1 MKRKVL
7 AAFSSSLRF
16 AFLFFVSKKPLFR
29 KFSSNFFAALENL
42 MMFLNF
48 GLDNLNL
55 EKDKMRELLPKGPQD
70 RTSTD
75 DPSRATWHSNSVW
88 FHGSWF

>member
-1 MKRKVL
+1 ML
-7 AAFSSSLRF
+7 
-16 AFLFFVSKKPLFR
+16 KKPLFR

-55 EKDKMRELLPKGPQD
+55 EKIKMRELLPKGPQD

-75 DPSRATWHSNSVW
+75 DQRRATCHSNSVW
-88 FHGSWF
+88 FHII

>member
-1 MKRKVL
+1 M
-7 AAFSSSLRF
+7 F
-16 AFLFFVSKKPLFR
+16 KKPLFR
-29 KFSSNFFAALENL
+29 KFSSNFFAALEKL

-48 GLDNLNL
+48 GLGNLNL
-55 EKDKMRELLPKGPQD
+55 EKNEKNKMRELLSKGPQD

-75 DPSRATWHSNSVW
+75 DQRRAMCYSNSVW

>member
-1 MKRKVL
+1 MQVFQVILSYFEHEKKGIL
-7 AAFSSSLRF
+7 AVFSSSLRF
-16 AFLFFVSKKPLFR
+16 AFLFFVLKKPLFR

-55 EKDKMRELLPKGPQD
+55 EKNKNERVAAQ
-70 RTSTD
+70 
-75 DPSRATWHSNSVW
+75 RAA
-88 FHGSWF
+88 G

>member
-1 MKRKVL
+1 
-7 AAFSSSLRF
+7 
-16 AFLFFVSKKPLFR
+16 
-29 KFSSNFFAALENL
+29 

-55 EKDKMRELLPKGPQD
+55 EKIKMRELLPKGPQD

-75 DPSRATWHSNSVW
+75 DQRRATCHSNSVW
-88 FHGSWF
+88 FHII

>member
-1 MKRKVL
+1 ML
-7 AAFSSSLRF
+7 
-16 AFLFFVSKKPLFR
+16 KKPFFR
-29 KFSSNFFAALENL
+29 KFSLNFFAALDNL

-55 EKDKMRELLPKGPQD
+55 DKNKMRELLPKGPQD

-75 DPSRATWHSNSVW
+75 DQRRAMCYSNSVW

>member
-1 MKRKVL
+1 ML
-7 AAFSSSLRF
+7 
-16 AFLFFVSKKPLFR
+16 KKPLFR

-55 EKDKMRELLPKGPQD
+55 EKNKNERVAAQ
-70 RTSTD
+70 
-75 DPSRATWHSNSVW
+75 RAA
-88 FHGSWF
+88 G

>member
-1 MKRKVL
+1 MFFLVVL
-7 AAFSSSLRF
+7 SFFEHEKKGIF
-16 AFLFFVSKKPLFR
+16 AFVLHHCVLHLFFVLKKPLFR

-55 EKDKMRELLPKGPQD
+55 EKK
-70 RTSTD
+70 
-75 DPSRATWHSNSVW
+75 
-88 FHGSWF
+88 